1 MLMTQ
6 RNLLILLIMVAA
18 AAMAQQEQPPTPEFK
33 PDRTV
38 VYKAVEGDD
47 LKLDIF
53 QPRGWERGD
62 RRPAIVF
69 FFGGGWTGGTTA
81 QFYPHSRLFALRG
94 MVAISAQYRTKSSHG
109 TDPFACIED
118 GKSAIR
124 WVHEH
129 AAELGIDPN
138 RVSAGGGSAG
148 GHVAATTAVLKGLE
162 EPTEDGS
169 ISSRPK
175 ALVLFNPVID
185 TTEKGYGAEKLG
197 TRQLAASPVHH
208 VRPGLPPTIIFHG
221 TADTTVPFENVKRF
235 QAEMRKTGNECEL
248 VPYEGEAHGFFNYTR
263 NFEAYLDS
271 TSQADAFLNAHG
283 LAP

>member
-1 MLMTQ
+1 MMQ
-6 RNLLILLIMVAA
+6 RNILTLLVTVAA
-18 AAMAQQEQPPTPEFK
+18 ATMAQQEPPPSFN
-33 PDRTV
+33 PDRSL

-53 QPRGWERGD
+53 QPTAWKRSD
-62 RRPAIVF
+62 SRPAIVF
-69 FFGGGWTGGTTA
+69 FFGGGWTGGTPA
-81 QFYPHSRLFALRG
+81 QFYPHSRQLALRG
-94 MVAISAQYRTKSSHG
+94 MVAISAQYRTKGSHG
-109 TDPFACIED
+109 TDPFSCIED

-124 WVHEH
+124 WVRAH

-138 RVSAGGGSAG
+138 RIAAGGGSAG
-148 GHVAATTAVLKGLE
+148 GHVAATTGVLKGLE
-162 EPTEDGS
+162 DPTEDS
-169 ISSRPK
+169 SVSSRPR

-197 TRQLAASPVHH
+197 TRQLDASPVHH

-235 QAEMRKTGNECEL
+235 QAEMRKAGNECEL
-248 VPYEGEAHGFFNYTR
+248 VPYENESHGFFNYAR

-271 TSQADAFLNAHG
+271 TSRADAFLKAHG